1 MQWVRALVLVWGLM
15 GSGLA
20 LAVPS
25 NHSQLLHRA
34 DSLNRAGHA
43 VQALALYEHL
53 LHEPL
58 SGCHAARAHAGVA
71 GIQWNVGNSADARP
85 HLLLAAERCSICPTS
100 IRTQLALDLVS
111 WMVSCGMTSEA
122 LELLAAEHQL
132 GPAPGKEA
140 DVDLARAELLFV
152 EGQWQACIDATSNLN
167 GARPDGLR
175 LQAAAMKGLP
185 LDSLP
190 WQSYIHSSKPSMRI
204 AVMAELTHLH
214 TMLGAAGR
222 HAESLTLARSMVG
235 LYDPVADPE
244 AWTLAQ
250 LRVAISAEHAGKPL
264 EALLAFHDAGRTA
277 NQLENIQLRAR
288 IAREQARFERD
299 RGATSSALQ
308 HLQQAD
314 SLTLLMLQ
322 GARVG
327 RETKQFSAQPM
338 IMGDPFE
345 VAASQAMASPCSP
358 GAWPFACALILLGLI
373 AAGLR
378 AHELKKALR
387 QERLRALRIQR
398 MSMHE
403 ADPFSTGTAGS
414 IGSFAVNEGGEVHEV
429 LARADRLDF
438 DDIIASLEMDHGTI
452 VEWNLEGDSEEGQA
466 APEGLLSLLSVT
478 VKRLLDGHSAD
489 QSYAGLIRNDWH
501 GIVVEIEGPETPATL
516 ELERMF
522 AGGTHSPRWNPV
534 LVQIE
539 KLAGRLTV
547 EKRSSGFLSL
557 TFMLP
562 HIKK

>member
-1 MQWVRALVLVWGLM
+1 MQLARPLVLAWGLM
-15 GSGLA
+15 GSWLA

-25 NHSQLLHRA
+25 NHSQLLNRA
-34 DSLNRAGHA
+34 DSLNHAGHT
-43 VQALALYEHL
+43 VQALSIYEHL
-53 LHEPL
+53 LHESL

-85 HLLLAAERCSICPTS
+85 HLLIAAERCSICPTS
-100 IRTQLALDLVS
+100 IRTQLSLDVVS

-122 LELLAAEHQL
+122 LELLAAEHRL

-152 EGQWQACIDATSNLN
+152 EGQWQACIDATSNLD
-167 GARPDGLR
+167 GPRPEGLR
-175 LQAAAMKGLP
+175 LQAGAMKGLP

-190 WQSYIHSSKPSMRI
+190 WLTYIQSTKPSMRVS
-204 AVMAELTHLH
+204 VMAELTHLH

-222 HAESLTLARSMVG
+222 HVESLTLARSMVG

-244 AWTLAQ
+244 AWTLSQ
-250 LRVAISAEHAGKPL
+250 LRVAISAERAGKPL

-299 RGATSSALQ
+299 RGATNSALQ
-308 HLQQAD
+308 HLQKAD
-314 SLTLLMLQ
+314 SLTVLMLQ
-322 GARVG
+322 GALVG
-327 RETKQFSAQPM
+327 RETKQFAPQPM
-338 IMGDPFE
+338 IVGDPFD
-345 VAASQAMASPCSP
+345 VAASQAMASPCTP

-387 QERLRALRIQR
+387 QERMRALRIQR

-403 ADPFSTGTAGS
+403 ADPFATGAAETV
-414 IGSFAVNEGGEVHEV
+414 GSFAVHGGGEVQEV

-438 DDIIASLEMDHGTI
+438 EDIIASLEMDHGTI
-452 VEWNLEGDSEEGQA
+452 VEWNLEGEPEGQV

-478 VKRLLDGHSAD
+478 VKRLLEGHNPD
-489 QSYAGLIRNDWH
+489 ESYAGHIRNDWH
-501 GIVVEIEGPETPATL
+501 GIVVEIEGPENPATL

-547 EKRSSGFLSL
+547 EKRSSGLLSL

-562 HIKK
+562 HIKR